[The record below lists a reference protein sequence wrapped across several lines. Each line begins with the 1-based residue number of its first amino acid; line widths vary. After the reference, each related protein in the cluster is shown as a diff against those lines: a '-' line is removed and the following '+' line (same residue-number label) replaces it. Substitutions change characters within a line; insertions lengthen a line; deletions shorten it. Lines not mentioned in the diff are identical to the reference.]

1 MINYLKSS
9 KEYCFKILILPIILI
24 ISCFGIICYLNI
36 KCVEIVNHI
45 ICVMDNKDINKQLF
59 ISFLTIG
66 SFFLALQ
73 SYIISTLKS
82 YIYDKEEYQIII
94 YKRSKDK
101 NNPTTT
107 NIFFKLESIIYAF
120 LIIIIYILF
129 MAFLNLLFIFMPK
142 NIIIYSIPFNIAT
155 LYYILLSIHIYY
167 TILSDLTI
175 VHHDI
180 SNKIINRLKDTDND
194 NE

>member
-9 KEYCFKILILPIILI
+9 REYCFKILILPIILI
-24 ISCFGIICYLNI
+24 IICYGIIYYLNI

-45 ICVMDNKDINKQLF
+45 IYVMDNEDINKQLF

-94 YKRSKDK
+94 YKKSKAK
-101 NNPTTT
+101 NNPTT
-107 NIFFKLESIIYAF
+107 NIFYKLELIIYAF

-129 MAFLNLLFIFMPK
+129 MAFLNLLFVFMPK
-142 NIIIYSIPFNIAT
+142 NIIVYSIPFNIAA
-155 LYYILLSIHIYY
+155 LYYILLSIYIYY
-167 TILSDLTI
+167 IILLDLTI
-175 VHHDI
+175 VHKDI
-180 SNKIINRLKDTDND
+180 SNKIINRLEDND
-194 NE
+194 NDDE

>member
-9 KEYCFKILILPIILI
+9 REYCFKILILPIILVI
-24 ISCFGIICYLNI
+24 ICFGVIYYLNFKYLDI
-36 KCVEIVNHI
+36 INHI
-45 ICVMDNKDINKQLF
+45 IYIMDNEDINKQLF
-59 ISFLTIG
+59 VSFLTIG

-94 YKRSKDK
+94 YKKSKEK
-101 NNPTTT
+101 NKPIT

-129 MAFLNLLFIFMPK
+129 MAFLNLLFVFMPE
-142 NIIIYSIPFNIAT
+142 NIIIYSIPFNIAA

-175 VHHDI
+175 VHQDV
-180 SNKIINRLKDTDND
+180 SNKIINKLKDTDND
-194 NE
+194 DE

>member
-1 MINYLKSS
+1 MIHYLKSS
-9 KEYCFKILILPIILI
+9 REYCFKILILPIILVI
-24 ISCFGIICYLNI
+24 ICFGVIYYLNFKYLDI
-36 KCVEIVNHI
+36 INHI
-45 ICVMDNKDINKQLF
+45 IHIMDNKDINKQLF

-82 YIYDKEEYQIII
+82 YIYDKEEYQIVI
-94 YKRSKDK
+94 YERNKTK
-101 NNPTTT
+101 NNPIT
-107 NIFFKLESIIYAF
+107 NIFFKLESIIFAF

-129 MAFLNLLFIFMPK
+129 MAFLNLLFVFMPE
-142 NIIIYSIPFNIAT
+142 NIIIYSIPFNIAA

-175 VHHDI
+175 VHQDV
-180 SNKIINRLKDTDND
+180 SNKIINKLKDTDND
-194 NE
+194 DE

>member
-9 KEYCFKILILPIILI
+9 REYCFKILILPITLI
-24 ISCFGIICYLNI
+24 IICFGIIYYLNI
-36 KCVEIVNHI
+36 KYLDIVNHI
-45 ICVMDNKDINKQLF
+45 IYIMDNEDINKQLF
-59 ISFLTIG
+59 VSFLTIG

-94 YKRSKDK
+94 YKKSKEK
-101 NNPTTT
+101 NKPIT

-120 LIIIIYILF
+120 LIIIIYILC
-129 MAFLNLLFIFMPK
+129 MAFLNLLVVIMPK
-142 NIIIYSIPFNIAT
+142 NIIVYSIPFNIAA

-167 TILSDLTI
+167 IILLDLTI
-175 VHHDI
+175 VHKDI
-180 SNKIINRLKDTDND
+180 SNKIIKRLEDND
-194 NE
+194 NDDE

>member
-9 KEYCFKILILPIILI
+9 REYCFKILILPIILVI
-24 ISCFGIICYLNI
+24 ICFGVIYYLNFKYLDI
-36 KCVEIVNHI
+36 INHI
-45 ICVMDNKDINKQLF
+45 IYIMDNEDINKQLF
-59 ISFLTIG
+59 VSFLTIG

-82 YIYDKEEYQIII
+82 YIYDKEEYQTII
-94 YKRSKDK
+94 YKKSKEK
-101 NNPTTT
+101 NKPIT

-129 MAFLNLLFIFMPK
+129 MAFLNLLFVFMPE
-142 NIIIYSIPFNIAT
+142 NIIIYSIPFNIAA

-175 VHHDI
+175 VHQDV
-180 SNKIINRLKDTDND
+180 SNKIINKLKDTDND
-194 NE
+194 DE

>member
-9 KEYCFKILILPIILI
+9 REYCFKILILPITLI
-24 ISCFGIICYLNI
+24 IICFGIIYYLNI
-36 KCVEIVNHI
+36 KYLDIVNHI
-45 ICVMDNKDINKQLF
+45 IYIMDNEDINKQLF
-59 ISFLTIG
+59 VSFLTIG

-94 YKRSKDK
+94 YKKSKEK
-101 NNPTTT
+101 NKPIT

-120 LIIIIYILF
+120 LIIIIYILC
-129 MAFLNLLFIFMPK
+129 MAFLNLLVVFMPK
-142 NIIIYSIPFNIAT
+142 NIIVYSIPFNIAA

-167 TILSDLTI
+167 IILLDLTI
-175 VHHDI
+175 VHKDI
-180 SNKIINRLKDTDND
+180 SNKIIKRLEDND
-194 NE
+194 NDDE